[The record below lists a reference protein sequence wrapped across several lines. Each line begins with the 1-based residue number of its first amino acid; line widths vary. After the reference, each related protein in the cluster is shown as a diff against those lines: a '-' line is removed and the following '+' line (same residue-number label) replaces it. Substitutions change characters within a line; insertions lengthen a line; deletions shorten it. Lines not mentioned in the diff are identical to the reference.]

1 MQAVISLHM
10 IKILTV
16 LNKKKQNKGIKMP
29 KLLTEAEINKRIKF
43 IIRSRARIK
52 PMTWGDI
59 AKELGINLKSLY
71 FFRSR
76 YMQDTI

>member
-1 MQAVISLHM
+1 
-10 IKILTV
+10 
-16 LNKKKQNKGIKMP
+16 MP
-29 KLLTEAEINKRIKF
+29 KLLTETEINKRIKF

-59 AKELGINLKSLY
+59 AHELGMNLKSLY

-76 YMQDTI
+76 YMKDTI